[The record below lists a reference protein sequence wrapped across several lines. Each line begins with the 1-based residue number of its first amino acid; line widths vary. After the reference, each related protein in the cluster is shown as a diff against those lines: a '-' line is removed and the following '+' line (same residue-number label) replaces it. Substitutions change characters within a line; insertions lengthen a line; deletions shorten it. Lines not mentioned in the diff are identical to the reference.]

1 MASCFYRS
9 GEFCDLLE
17 GEIFTGS
24 DGKCDCRDKEEI
36 CTSFLN
42 EEEIDRMWEA
52 EERPFDEVK

>member
-24 DGKCDCRDKEEI
+24 DGMCDCRDNEKN
-36 CTSFLN
+36 CRSFLD
-42 EEEIDRMWEA
+42 ETEIDRMC
-52 EERPFDEVK
+52 EEEPIKE